1 MLTETTK
8 LASKWLLTGC
18 AVLSLGSSGC
28 RSAMPGMNMFGMR
41 SEPSAAALAG
51 TGPSTT
57 YPAPPSASATP
68 EAIASV
74 AGGTSIP
81 VSPGEPDTGGTQI
94 AGFESPGTPALG
106 SNLAASTNLP
116 SGTNMSAAQA
126 NGFNTPAQPAG
137 YAFGGKA
144 FTPKPEAAAPP
155 ADVSAYAKS
164 ASFTPPPSNYAL
176 PSNATAPEATSTAA
190 PSGFTLPPGVSP
202 ALAAA
207 STSPPPTTVDA
218 TTVDFAPPSVPAVD
232 SALSADSAP
241 AFSTASTSEEIQAPS
256 TSLSP
261 PLPSNTSSGYS
272 PGSTAGAVSYPGS
285 GNNSPTSSG
294 SFYR

>member
-1 MLTETTK
+1 
-8 LASKWLLTGC
+8 
-18 AVLSLGSSGC
+18 
-28 RSAMPGMNMFGMR
+28 MPGMNLFGMR

-68 EAIASV
+68 EAIASI

-81 VSPGEPDTGGTQI
+81 VSPGEPEASGTQI
-94 AGFESPGTPALG
+94 AGFESPANPAP
-106 SNLAASTNLP
+106 SSSLAASSNLP

-144 FTPKPEAAAPP
+144 FTPKPDAATPP
-155 ADVSAYAKS
+155 AADVSAYAKS
-164 ASFTPPPSNYAL
+164 ASFTPPPNNYAV
-176 PSNATAPEATSTAA
+176 PANAPAPDATSTPA

-207 STSPPPTTVDA
+207 STSPPPTSTVDA
-218 TTVDFAPPSVPAVD
+218 PTADLAAPSMPNVDL
-232 SALSADSAP
+232 ALPADSAP
-241 AFSTASTSEEIQAPS
+241 AFSTANAAAEIQAPS
-256 TSLSP
+256 TTLSP
-261 PLPSNTSSGYS
+261 PLPSNTPSGYS

-285 GNNSPTSSG
+285 GTSSPTSSDT
-294 SFYR
+294 FFR